1 MNLEK
6 LISMMSRLFFLAA
19 FVLLGLGLIE
29 GIANATGYTIIQPF
43 QYRAGRVLEFA
54 AILLVFVIT
63 MQLREMKEELKS
75 RKP

>member
-19 FVLLGLGLIE
+19 FALLGLGLIE
-29 GIANATGYTIIQPF
+29 GVANATGYTIIRPF
-43 QYRAGRVLEFA
+43 QYHAGRLLEFA
-54 AILLVFVIT
+54 VVLLVFVIA